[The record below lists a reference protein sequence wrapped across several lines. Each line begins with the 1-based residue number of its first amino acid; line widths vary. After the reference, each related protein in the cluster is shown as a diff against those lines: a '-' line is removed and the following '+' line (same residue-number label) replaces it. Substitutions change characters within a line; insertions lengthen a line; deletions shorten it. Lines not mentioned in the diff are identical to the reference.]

1 MRNASFSQQV
11 RLFLCTNEI
20 IWSFKINLLLI
31 EIGFSLSNTYV
42 TVSKYTAINPDLLE
56 DGFESSPPWFFG
68 LIAERAGRVVGHA
81 MCNRA
86 YSSWTRRAFYLE
98 DLYVRPEARRAG
110 VALRLLEELCKV
122 RKL

>member
-1 MRNASFSQQV
+1 MY
-11 RLFLCTNEI
+11 L
-20 IWSFKINLLLI
+20 
-31 EIGFSLSNTYV
+31 
-42 TVSKYTAINPDLLE
+42 TVSKYTIITPDLLE

-81 MCNRA
+81 LCNRA

-122 RKL
+122 RDSYDYVCTLSICRVGKVHKAYRYTRFY